1 MIGVR
6 RHVLRLSAVSLLLA
20 AGLAAALYAPG
31 RGSGATTT
39 TGTSSA
45 ATTTT
50 TTGTTTT
57 ATTTATA
64 QTTTSAAPTVLA
76 VSGHGWGHG
85 LGLSQWGAYGYARH
99 GWTYTRILAHYYPG
113 TTFGTSTTSL
123 VRVLVAGGRKA
134 TITSTVPWTVVDANG
149 VRASLP
155 PGDLALTAKPL
166 AVDGHPDLQPPFRF
180 AAKQPLAVD
189 GTAYRGTLLVE
200 TAGKQLEVI
209 DVVALESYLQGV
221 VPSEM
226 PSQWSPEA
234 LKAQA
239 VAARSYALANLAHG
253 RDFDLYGD
261 TRSQAYGGVAAESPA
276 ATAAVTATRGQVLL
290 YAGQVAD
297 TLYFSTS
304 GGRTVSAAEAT
315 GLAVP
320 YLVSVPDPYDTASP
334 YHDWGP
340 VLFDGAKVQKL
351 LKLSAP
357 LADVEVTPGPSGR
370 AKTVTV
376 VSTDDSQ
383 VTLTGSQL
391 RTALGLRST
400 WFSPSLLELMPTSTT
415 MTYGGATSLSGLA
428 RGVDT
433 LSLESRTPGGT
444 WTPVG
449 DLVVGPDGT
458 FSTIVKP
465 QAATQYR
472 LAWGDV
478 RAGLARVAVA
488 PRVTATALPDGVQGA
503 MRPVVAGAAVELQQQ
518 DGTGWSTLASTMTDS
533 TGAWSFTQTLSPGTY
548 RVRCAPGRG
557 LAVGL
562 SAPLTVQ

>member
-1 MIGVR
+1 MTGVR
-6 RHVLRLSAVSLLLA
+6 RHVLRLSAASLLLA

-39 TGTSSA
+39 GSTPTTAG
-45 ATTTT
+45 ATTT
-50 TTGTTTT
+50 
-57 ATTTATA
+57 TA
-64 QTTTSAAPTVLA
+64 QTTTSAASTVLA

-113 TTFGTSTTSL
+113 TTLGASTTSL
-123 VRVLVAGGRKA
+123 VRVLVADGKKA
-134 TITSTVPWTVVDANG
+134 TLTSTVPWTVIDANG
-149 VRASLP
+149 VRVSLP
-155 PGDLALTAKPL
+155 PGDLALTATQL
-166 AVDGHPDLQPPFRF
+166 AVADHPDLQPPFRF
-180 AAKQPLAVD
+180 AAKQPLAVN
-189 GTAYRGTLLVE
+189 GTAYRGTFRVE
-200 TAGKQLEVI
+200 TAGKHLEVI

-261 TRSQAYGGVAAESPA
+261 TRSQAYGGVAAESAP

-297 TLYFSTS
+297 TLYFSSS

-340 VLFDGAKVQKL
+340 VLFDGAKVQTL

-357 LADVEVTPGPSGR
+357 PADVQVTPGASGR
-370 AKTVTV
+370 AKAVTV
-376 VSTDDSQ
+376 VSADDSQ

-400 WFSPSLLELMPTSTT
+400 WFSPALLQLLPASTT

-433 LSLESRTPGGT
+433 LSLESRTAGGT

-458 FSTIVKP
+458 YSTVVKP
-465 QAATQYR
+465 QATTQYR

-478 RAGLARVAVA
+478 RAGLAKVAVA
-488 PRVTATALPDGVQGA
+488 PRLAATALPDGVQGT

-518 DGTGWSTLASTMTDS
+518 DGAGWTTLASTVADS

-548 RVRCAPGRG
+548 RVRCAPGHG